1 MEQEITDLS
10 ERLKK
15 SEQSREHWKL
25 ECQLIQMKHDKLKAA
40 SSAGESDQPE
50 STSSDDQQSQ
60 ALFKARI
67 DSLVAEK
74 LAADSK
80 ATHFYLECA
89 GLVRQARG
97 RERDKARAVARLKEA
112 QAKVEALKGDVDSTS
127 TNYESQL
134 AVMTEHVA
142 NMNERLAQQTDEI
155 DRLKFE
161 LKRKK

>member
-1 MEQEITDLS
+1 
-10 ERLKK
+10 
-15 SEQSREHWKL
+15 
-25 ECQLIQMKHDKLKAA
+25 MKHEKLTAA
-40 SSAGESDQPE
+40 AGGSAGDCDNEATAE
-50 STSSDDQQSQ
+50 KASTDDRQM

-67 DSLVAEK
+67 DGLVAEK

-89 GLVRQARG
+89 GLLRQARG
-97 RERDKARAVARLKEA
+97 RERDKARAVIRLREA
-112 QAKVEALKGDVDSTS
+112 QARVETLKGDVDSTS